1 MTENK
6 NDPHRHDAR
15 WIIAKSPG
23 IDAHGRRFGKG
34 DRVLYYPVFH
44 EMVSG
49 IRAEEAVLI
58 SIANILPAA

>member
-6 NDPHRHDAR
+6 NDTHRHDPR

-34 DRVLYYPVFH
+34 AQGAFAIENSAKI
-44 EMVSG
+44 EMKY
-49 IRAEEAVLI
+49 
-58 SIANILPAA
+58 